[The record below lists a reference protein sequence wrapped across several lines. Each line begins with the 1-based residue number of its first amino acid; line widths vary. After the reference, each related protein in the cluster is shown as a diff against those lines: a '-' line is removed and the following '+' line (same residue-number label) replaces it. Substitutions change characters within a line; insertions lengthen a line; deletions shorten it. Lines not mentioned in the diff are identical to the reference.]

1 MKNQG
6 VFYQMIAMIMMM
18 TLLNGSAFAQNKN
31 LVVRIAKLE
40 IDVAQLESYKNI
52 LTEEMETSVRI
63 EPGVL
68 SLYAVS
74 DKANLS
80 NITVFEI
87 YANDDAYNAHI
98 QTPHFKKY
106 KSSTMGMVKS
116 LELLN
121 TDPIA
126 LEAKKKLQLK

>member
-1 MKNQG
+1 
-6 VFYQMIAMIMMM
+6 MM
-18 TLLNGSAFAQNKN
+18 TTLLSGSAFAQNKN

-40 IDVAQLESYKNI
+40 IDVAQLESYKSI
-52 LTEEMETSVRI
+52 LKEEMETSVRV
-63 EPGVL
+63 ESGVL

-74 DKANLS
+74 DKANPAS
-80 NITVFEI
+80 ITVFEI
-87 YANDDAYNAHI
+87 YANDDAYNTHI
-98 QTPHFKKY
+98 QTTHFKRY
-106 KSSTMGMVKS
+106 KNTTMGMVKS